1 MIFKT
6 AIRLQS
12 AYANVN
18 AVAPEWFAGRT
29 ALLKLHKSVSRT
41 AERGVP
47 QADKIRRLPMLCRW

>member
-6 AIRLQS
+6 AIRLQT

-18 AVAPEWFAGRT
+18 AGALKWFADCA
-29 ALLKLHKSVSRT
+29 ALPEMHKSVSRS

-47 QADKIRRLPMLCRW
+47 QTAKIRRLPMLCRR